1 MLRHLVI
8 GTVALSILA
17 GSASAAEPY
26 VIDGA
31 HTQVLFKINR
41 FGLSFVYGSFR
52 DIGGEILLDED
63 NPENSSVTAVIAVDS
78 FSSDDD
84 TREGHIKGGLWLDA
98 AQFPE
103 ITFTSTKVEQIDE
116 THAKVTGDLFVH
128 GVTRP
133 VTLDVALVNIGTEP
147 SKKRK
152 AVGFSAHGAL
162 NRHDYGVTTAEKL
175 IGADLEIFIEALG
188 VAPE

>member
-1 MLRHLVI
+1 MAV
-8 GTVALSILA
+8 
-17 GSASAAEPY
+17 SAEAAEPY

-63 NPENSSVTAVIAVDS
+63 NPENSSVTATIAVDS

-84 TREGHIKGGLWLDA
+84 TREGHVKGELWLDA

-116 THAKVTGDLFVH
+116 THAKVTGDLSVH

-133 VTLDVALVNIGTEP
+133 VTLDVTLVNIGTEP

-162 NRHDYGVTTAEKL
+162 NRHDFGVTTAEKL
-175 IGADLEIFIEALG
+175 IGADVEIFIEALG